1 MAKKSAWLQEVEED
15 AIRITK
21 RRIQDFKEEQEIKKA
36 KAAKELNKKVTADVA
51 IEKES
56 K

>member
-1 MAKKSAWLQEVEED
+1 MAKSAWLQEVEED

-36 KAAKELNKKVTADVA
+36 KAAKEVAKKVTTEA